1 MTLLSHEKLDV
12 VLSTKD
18 GEIAKYKL
26 ELEVPGALSKSKRRE
41 SIQSVKKNASFK
53 GFRKGTIPP
62 FIMKEIDS
70 FVLND
75 VCNTVIEEAT
85 KELQLSAIDGEEA
98 QPKMDLEEMKK
109 RFNIGED
116 FYFTCEVQL
125 QAANFET
132 PFEELEDVVTI
143 DVDDISTVDVTK
155 PIDAQ

>member
-1 MTLLSHEKLDV
+1 MTLISHEKLDV

-18 GEIAKYKL
+18 GEIATYKL
-26 ELEVPGALSKSKRRE
+26 ELEVPGALSKTKRRE

-75 VCNTVIEEAT
+75 VCNFVIEEAA
-85 KELQLSAIDGEEA
+85 KELQLSGVDGEEA
-98 QPKMDLEEMKK
+98 QAKMDLDEMKK
-109 RFNIGED
+109 RFQIGED

-125 QAANFET
+125 QAPNLDT
-132 PFEELEDVVTI
+132 PFEELEDVVTVDLD
-143 DVDDISTVDVTK
+143 DVSTVDVTK
-155 PIDAQ
+155 PIDEQ